1 MANSG
6 LLRNGALRLRPVEP
20 DDAMAMWEME
30 SDPTQWIQ
38 NGMMAPYSLRNLKEY
53 ALQYR
58 ADPFAEGQLRLMLAS
73 EESTEP
79 IGNDA
84 PRPVGIVDLYDI
96 SASNRTAWV
105 GIYIR
110 SGYRRKGMGE
120 KALQMLE
127 DYCRRLLNLRILAA
141 KTASENVASQR
152 LFIKAGYIECGCLK
166 DWLVSAG
173 NSQDILLF
181 QKSLNSN
188 PDSSSHS
195 S

>member
-1 MANSG
+1 MADSE

-20 DDAMAMWEME
+20 EDALAMWEME

-38 NGMMAPYSLRNLKEY
+38 NGMMAPFSLRNLKEY

-58 ADPFAEGQLRLMLAS
+58 ADPFAEGQLRLMLVDKNVA
-73 EESTEP
+73 E
-79 IGNDA
+79 
-84 PRPVGIVDLYDI
+84 PVGIVDLYDI

-110 SGYRRKGMGE
+110 PAFRGNGLGK

-141 KTASENVASQR
+141 KIASENAASQR
-152 LFIKAGYIECGCLK
+152 LFAKAGYTECGRLR
-166 DWLVSAG
+166 DWLVSDDR
-173 NSQDILLF
+173 SQDILIF
-181 QKSLNSN
+181 QKHLITHHYNLKNSCLNI
-188 PDSSSHS
+188 
-195 S
+195 